1 MVTFAKDEII
11 SSTTVAR
18 TFSFLLNQLKS
29 RRLEKIAVIR
39 NSEMEAIILPLR
51 EYELMQEALEKDEYK
66 NLYTQLKERRDTP
79 LDRYVPFDDA
89 LASSVAEPDA

>member
-18 TFSFLLNQLKS
+18 SFSSLLNRLKS

-51 EYELMQEALEKDEYK
+51 EYELMLEVMEKDEYK
-66 NLYTQLKERRDTP
+66 NLYAQLKERLDTP

-89 LASSVAEPDA
+89 LASPVAEPDA

>member
-1 MVTFAKDEII
+1 MITFAKNEII

-18 TFSFLLNQLKS
+18 SFSALLNELKS

-39 NSEMEAIILPLR
+39 NNEMEAIILPLR

-66 NLYTQLKERRDTP
+66 NLYAQLKERRDTP
-79 LDRYVPFDDA
+79 LDLYVPLADA
-89 LASSVAEPDA
+89 LASSAAEPDA

>member
-18 TFSFLLNQLKS
+18 SFSALLDKLKS
-29 RRLEKIAVIR
+29 HRLDKIAVIR

-51 EYELMQEALEKDEYK
+51 EYELMQETLEKDEYK
-66 NLYTQLKERRDTP
+66 NLYAQLKERRDTP
-79 LDRYVPFDDA
+79 LDRYVPFDDV
-89 LASSVAEPDA
+89 LASAVAEPDA

>member
-11 SSTTVAR
+11 SSTMVAR
-18 TFSFLLNQLKS
+18 SFSSLLNRLKS

-39 NSEMEAIILPLR
+39 NNEMEAIILPLR
-51 EYELMQEALEKDEYK
+51 EYELMLEVMEKDEYK
-66 NLYTQLKERRDTP
+66 NLYAQLKERLDTP
-79 LDRYVPFDDA
+79 LDRYVPFDDV